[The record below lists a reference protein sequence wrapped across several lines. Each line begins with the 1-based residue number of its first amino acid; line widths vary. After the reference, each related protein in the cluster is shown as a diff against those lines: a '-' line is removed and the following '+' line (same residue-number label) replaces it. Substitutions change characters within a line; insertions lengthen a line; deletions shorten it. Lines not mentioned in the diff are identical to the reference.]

1 MTANLSANSNTTISY
16 NNTNIEVSPETQKF
30 VKNILGVNTD
40 LQINEI
46 IEIMN
51 QVYLVNIKNKYFFS
65 LPEKKRK
72 KMIL

>member
-51 QVYLVNIKNKYFFS
+51 QVYLVNIRNKYFFS
-65 LPEKKRK
+65 LQERKRK

>member
-51 QVYLVNIKNKYFFS
+51 QVYLVNIKNKFF
-65 LPEKKRK
+65 LVYRKRKEKK
-72 KMIL
+72 